1 METKVENYEKE
12 IKKLQKAL
20 ERSDKYIADLEENKT
35 NDCKKE
41 TKTFSLLYED
51 IKLETT
57 SNVAATL
64 LAPNSSATKNGIIS
78 QNSFYGSPSKT
89 PSKTASNAAVSS
101 ISSFS
106 DRLKKA
112 NNNQSTTN
120 TAAIESTAANNMNWF
135 SPMKRLRL
143 EEVCENTI
151 SNQKTPPKLESNEF
165 QNSFFPISNYYEPNA
180 MINFT
185 NDFSSSVSSYYGSQ
199 ASSSSIR
206 NSPLLSSNCTLSYE
220 TFQLNREESINN
232 GI

>member
-1 METKVENYEKE
+1 LETKIENYEKE

-20 ERSDKYIADLEENKT
+20 ERSDKYIADLEENKS
-35 NDCKKE
+35 NECKKE

-57 SNVAATL
+57 SNVVATL
-64 LAPNSSATKNGIIS
+64 LAPSNSATKNGIIS

-89 PSKTASNAAVSS
+89 PSKISSNATVSS

-112 NNNQSTTN
+112 NKNQNTTD
-120 TAAIESTAANNMNWF
+120 TATIESTAASNMNWY

-151 SNQKTPPKLESNEF
+151 NNQKTPPKLETNEF
-165 QNSFFPISNYYEPNA
+165 QNSFFPISNYEPNS

-185 NDFSSSVSSYYGSQ
+185 NDFSSSVSSYYGS
-199 ASSSSIR
+199 SSSIM

-220 TFQLNREESINN
+220 AFQLNREESINN